1 MSTENNILENTRRF
15 RAKIAAGRICLG
27 VQVGFTDPQVT
38 EVLCGCDYDFIWI
51 ETEHSPMSLETIH
64 RHVAIVTAAG
74 LMAMVRVPVCDPILI
89 KPLLEMGANGII
101 VPNVKTA
108 AEARTV
114 VAACMYPPKGIRGY
128 GPRQATNFGRLTDYH
143 LDADECIFTVVQ
155 IESPEGVANLDEM
168 LEIADLDSVTIGP
181 MDLSFTMGYPANPRH
196 PEVEAAMNSIIERT
210 RAAGKVIGFPL
221 SGDPAQA
228 ADRVKRGVQ
237 WLAVT
242 NDFDLL
248 RQSDEMIDN
257 LRNRFSV
264 L

>member
-51 ETEHSPMSLETIH
+51 ETEHSPMSLETIQ

-114 VAACMYPPKGIRGY
+114 VAA
-128 GPRQATNFGRLTDYH
+128 
-143 LDADECIFTVVQ
+143 
-155 IESPEGVANLDEM
+155 
-168 LEIADLDSVTIGP
+168 
-181 MDLSFTMGYPANPRH
+181 LSLIH
-196 PEVEAAMNSIIERT
+196 I
-210 RAAGKVIGFPL
+210 
-221 SGDPAQA
+221 
-228 ADRVKRGVQ
+228 
-237 WLAVT
+237 
-242 NDFDLL
+242 
-248 RQSDEMIDN
+248 
-257 LRNRFSV
+257 
-264 L
+264 